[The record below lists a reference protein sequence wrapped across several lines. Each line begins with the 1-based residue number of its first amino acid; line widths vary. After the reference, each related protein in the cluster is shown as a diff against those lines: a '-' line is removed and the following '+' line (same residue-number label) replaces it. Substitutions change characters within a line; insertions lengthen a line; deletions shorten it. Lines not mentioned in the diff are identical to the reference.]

1 MPSKVALPHGSKQ
14 RVTDGMDKHVGI
26 RMPEQTL
33 AVRDVNAAQNQFAS
47 GPKRVHVISI
57 ANPHMSPFVPD

>member
-1 MPSKVALPHGSKQ
+1 
-14 RVTDGMDKHVGI
+14 MDKDVGI

-33 AVRDVNAAQNQFAS
+33 AVGDVNAAQNQFAS

-57 ANPHMSPFVPD
+57 ANPHMSPFVPY

>member
-1 MPSKVALPHGSKQ
+1 MPSKVALAHGSKQ
-14 RVTDGMDKHVGI
+14 RVTHGMDKNVGI

-47 GPKRVHVISI
+47 GPSGCTSY
-57 ANPHMSPFVPD
+57 P